1 MRICVF
7 GAGAVGGHLAAK
19 LAAAGHE
26 VSVVARGDNL
36 EAIKARGIAL
46 REGARTIVGR
56 VRASDRPED
65 LGAQDVVFVTTK
77 ATALAAL
84 RALLGAAQLRSP
96 PATGWSRRAGRSR
109 WRTASSPR
117 GRRGG
122 PAARKG
128 LYSPQ

>member
-56 VRASDRPED
+56 VRASDRPSERIS
-65 LGAQDVVFVTTK
+65 
-77 ATALAAL
+77 AL

-96 PATGWSRRAGRSR
+96 PATGWSRRGGRSR